1 MVKAIVDKGSLT
13 RAAETLSVSQSA
25 LSHQLKKVEQ
35 QLDTA
40 IFSRIGKGLKLTQ
53 AGTRIMQASQSIL
66 AELTHLEKDL
76 SDFRTGESGTIR
88 LSTECYTCYSWLPPV
103 LKAFQDEYPKCSV
116 KIVSDATRK
125 PMQFLERSELDI
137 AIVGDPYN
145 SGQFESQ
152 ELFSD
157 EMLAVLSPDHPLAK
171 KRILRP
177 QDFEGET
184 LVLYDVPDDDLFF
197 MREMIKTN
205 AIQLKQVMKLEL
217 TEAMIEVVAAGLGI
231 TIMANWVIA
240 DYLESKRLVT
250 LPISKKPIE
259 RTWYATT
266 RKAESNAAVARFMEF
281 LKLWPQY
288 VRV

>member
-13 RAAETLSVSQSA
+13 KAAETLSVSQSA

-35 QLDTA
+35 QLATP

-53 AGTRIMQASQSIL
+53 AGMRIMQASESIL
-66 AELTHLEKDL
+66 AELNQLEKDL

-125 PMQFLERSELDI
+125 PMQYLERSELDI

-145 SGQFESQ
+145 NGQFESK

-157 EMLAVLSPDHPLAK
+157 EMLAVLSKDHPLAQ

-177 QDFEGET
+177 TDFEGET

-197 MREMIKTN
+197 MREVIKPN
-205 AIQLKQVMKLEL
+205 AIQLRQVMKLEL

-231 TIMANWVIA
+231 SIMANWVIS
-240 DYLESKRLVT
+240 DYLKPKGLVT
-250 LPISKKPIE
+250 LPISKKPVE

-266 RKAESNAAVARFMEF
+266 RKVETNAAVSNFMGF
-281 LKLWPQY
+281 LQSWSQF
-288 VRV
+288 V